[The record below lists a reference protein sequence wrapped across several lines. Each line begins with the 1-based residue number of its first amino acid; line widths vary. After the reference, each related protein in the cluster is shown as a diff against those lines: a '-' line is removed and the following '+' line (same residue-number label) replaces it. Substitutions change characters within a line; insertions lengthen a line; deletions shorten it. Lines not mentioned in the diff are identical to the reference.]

1 MIYPFFIFKTEDG
14 FDGYFPDVEGC
25 FFAGNTLEDAI
36 RDAEK
41 AFGQHMSVLTEHGG
55 YVPAPKDSS
64 DYIGYPRL
72 SEDGGVIALIE
83 LDPAKYESKAIKFN
97 SPTH

>member
-1 MIYPFFIFKTEDG
+1 MGLTVTSPMSKAVFFT
-14 FDGYFPDVEGC
+14 
-25 FFAGNTLEDAI
+25 GNTLEDSI

-41 AFGQHMSVLTEHGG
+41 AFGQHMNVLTEHGG
-55 YVPAPKDSS
+55 YVPAPKDSF
-64 DYIGYPRL
+64 DYIGDPRL